1 MGRRL
6 WIGALAACATAWA
19 AAAAAAPAPRVVAV
33 DWTRTVAMTPE
44 GGFRLGNPN
53 ARVKVVEYGSLT
65 CPHCAQFATA
75 GLPLLRDRYV
85 RTGRVSFEFRN
96 YVLNGLDMAASLLAR
111 CAGTRSFFRTADH
124 LYATQAQWVDKAQ
137 AAGDAEWER
146 VQALPPT
153 EQAARFAELGGLA
166 SYAAIGGIT
175 PQRARLCL
183 ADKAG
188 LARLVQMAGAAEAR
202 GVSRTPTF
210 FINGVLAPVNS
221 WPAIEPLIQR
231 AGG

>member
-6 WIGALAACATAWA
+6 WIGALAACATAWP

-53 ARVKVVEYGSLT
+53 ARVKIVEYGSLT
-65 CPHCAQFATA
+65 CPHCAQFATT
-75 GLPLLRDRYV
+75 GLPSLRDRYV

-124 LYATQAQWVDKAQ
+124 LYATQAQWVGKAQ
-137 AAGDAEWER
+137 GAGDAEWDR
-146 VQALPPT
+146 VQALPPA

-175 PQRARLCL
+175 PQRARQCL

-210 FINGVLAPVNS
+210 FINGVLAPGNT